1 LYEEREREEPFEV
14 ILRKFF
20 REVQQ
25 SKILSE
31 VKKRRFREKKISRE
45 TKRVIARRKFARKI
59 KKRGY

>member
-1 LYEEREREEPFEV
+1 MYEEREREEPFEV

-45 TKRVIARRKFARKI
+45 TKRVIA
-59 KKRGY
+59 